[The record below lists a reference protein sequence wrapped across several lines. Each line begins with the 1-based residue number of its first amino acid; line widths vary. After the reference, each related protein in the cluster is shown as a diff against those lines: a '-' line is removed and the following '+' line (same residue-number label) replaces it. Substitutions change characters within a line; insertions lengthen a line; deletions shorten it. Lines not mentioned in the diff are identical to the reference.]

1 MAICIDRSIT
11 ICGKARNYKSSTENN
26 KSSSTLA
33 KAIKD
38 LSFRKRPV
46 KPKTYVLKFSPSSK
60 FIVEVNSLSTIK
72 QDLKNLQS
80 TSSKNLALFNYADL
94 NKFFSVSFLNNNSV
108 DVVILFIGLILCV
121 LNFHHI
127 VFLSLTNRLENDS
140 AYDYKTVIFNNSSYP
155 NDSMLYN
162 FVDDYVE
169 KQIEIT
175 QKCFAQSGSLYE
187 KFLLNTW
194 FWLDLS
200 AYSLI
205 PATGMIIFSLII
217 MLRMK
222 KINKSYLQL
231 LTDQNYQFNRRN
243 YLKKIRK
250 NRQIMLM
257 LLNSNVYFIFTMV
270 QFWIFVYF
278 FKGTRSKYN
287 DYHHVIELYV
297 YILVYSNNAFD
308 FLFYSLSSE
317 KYREELFA
325 LLRPFKKYGNK
336 SLSINQSTD
345 MELKE
350 RVPLND
356 I

>member
-1 MAICIDRSIT
+1 
-11 ICGKARNYKSSTENN
+11 
-26 KSSSTLA
+26 
-33 KAIKD
+33 
-38 LSFRKRPV
+38 
-46 KPKTYVLKFSPSSK
+46 
-60 FIVEVNSLSTIK
+60 
-72 QDLKNLQS
+72 
-80 TSSKNLALFNYADL
+80 
-94 NKFFSVSFLNNNSV
+94 
-108 DVVILFIGLILCV
+108 
-121 LNFHHI
+121 
-127 VFLSLTNRLENDS
+127 
-140 AYDYKTVIFNNSSYP
+140 
-155 NDSMLYN
+155 MLYN

-205 PATGMIIFSLII
+205 PATGMIICSIII

-270 QFWIFVYF
+270 QFWIFKDF
-278 FKGTRSKYN
+278 WRSRGDAVCRK
-287 DYHHVIELYV
+287 
-297 YILVYSNNAFD
+297 S
-308 FLFYSLSSE
+308 SLCQ
-317 KYREELFA
+317 RA
-325 LLRPFKKYGNK
+325 
-336 SLSINQSTD
+336 T
-345 MELKE
+345 LKH
-350 RVPLND
+350 
-356 I
+356 